1 MTTLMSSSEYERVI
15 QMAHNIESFAD
26 GSSAFFSAR
35 EVAWHKLGTVTE
47 NALTAQD
54 ALKTAQ
60 LDSLVKVSEEPI
72 FTTVDGTKIE
82 LDKKFLTYRNHPKK
96 GLTALGVVGNRY
108 TPIQNSEAFDFLN
121 VLADESG
128 AVFET
133 AGSLGNGERVFMTMK
148 FPDTMTLGG
157 VDLIDNYIMA
167 VNSHDGSSAFT
178 VAVTPI
184 RAVCTNTVRLA
195 LNSAKAKISLK
206 HTSGATQK
214 VQQARE
220 TLGIVWKYQE
230 AFQNEVE
237 LMLSQKF
244 TDNDY
249 KKFIE
254 VIIPEPKGKEV
265 TERQKNS
272 VERTRA
278 ELMGL
283 WNAPTQQIVA
293 NTRWAA
299 YNAVVE
305 YADWVKPVRGGDDK
319 DALRAEKII
328 LGNGEKIKEKA
339 QLLLAK

>member
-1 MTTLMSSSEYERVI
+1 MS
-15 QMAHNIESFAD
+15 ANIETFED
-26 GSSAFFSAR
+26 GTAAFFSNR
-35 EVAWHKLGTVTE
+35 EVAWHKLGTVTDK
-47 NALTAQD
+47 AQTAEQ
-54 ALKTAQ
+54 ALKVAQ
-60 LDSLVKVSEEPI
+60 LDSIVKVSEESI
-72 FTTVDGTKIE
+72 YTKVDGQEIQ

-96 GLTALGVVGNRY
+96 GLTALGVVGTRY
-108 TPIQNSEAFDFLN
+108 TPIQNLEAFEFLN
-121 VLADESG
+121 HIADETG

-148 FPDTMTLGG
+148 FPESMKLASGQD
-157 VDLIDNYIMA
+157 VIDNYIMA

-220 TLGIVWKYQE
+220 TLGIVWKYQDE
-230 AFQNEVE
+230 FQKEVE

-244 TDNDY
+244 SDNDY
-249 KKFIE
+249 KKFVE

-328 LGNGEKIKEKA
+328 LGTGEKLKDKA